1 MEGDLGA
8 ELLEVALEAEG
19 ADEEPRTGIPA
30 DPNGAEVLRSGRLR
44 AQKRPI
50 GRLGRQLPELTRIG
64 RNPQDPI
71 RIGLHI
77 ISKRVEV
84 KLIYFLKNNLK

>member
-1 MEGDLGA
+1 M
-8 ELLEVALEAEG
+8 ALEAEG
-19 ADEEPRTGIPA
+19 VDEEPRTGIPV
-30 DPNGAEVLRSGRLR
+30 DPNGVEVLRSGGLQ

-50 GRLGRQLPELTRIG
+50 GRHPIKLGRQLQDLTRIG

-84 KLIYFLKNNLK
+84 KLIN